1 MKGKILLYLL
11 ASITMILKYI
21 SNFLIFTTFI
31 SGFAFSNNHQEN
43 SKKVSDIIDPPESAA
58 LNIIVSSLSSLK
70 ELRKQNQASLE
81 NIEKLIRIKL
91 LPNIDI
97 NYSSRISMGKFWEE
111 LTDSEKKLVET
122 YIIESLIQDY
132 VGILGTYKEL
142 DSINITTGKNIVRE
156 DNLARIPM
164 IISYGKEKQSVNLE
178 MGLIKTNSWKIYDVT
193 YSGVSLIKNYQAQ
206 FASLASRKGL
216 EFLINNIAKRVL
228 TIKK

>member
-21 SNFLIFTTFI
+21 SNFLIFTTLI
-31 SGFAFSNNHQEN
+31 SGFALSNNHQDN
-43 SKKVSDIIDPPESAA
+43 LQKVSDIIDPPQSAA
-58 LNIIVSSLSSLK
+58 INIIVSSLSSLK
-70 ELRKQNQASLE
+70 ELRKQKQASLE

-91 LPNIDI
+91 LPNIDV
-97 NYSSRISMGKFWEE
+97 NFSSKISMGKYWEE
-111 LTDSEKKLVET
+111 LTDSEKKLIET

-132 VGILGTYKEL
+132 IGILGTYKEL
-142 DSINITTGKNIVRE
+142 DSINITAGKNIVRE
-156 DNLARIPM
+156 DNLARIPI
-164 IISYGKEKQSVNLE
+164 IISYGKEKQSVNVE
-178 MGLIKTNSWKIYDVT
+178 IGLIKTNSWKIYDIT

-216 EFLINNIAKRVL
+216 EFLINNITKRVL

>member
-21 SNFLIFTTFI
+21 SNFLIFTTLI
-31 SGFAFSNNHQEN
+31 SGFALSNNHQDN
-43 SKKVSDIIDPPESAA
+43 LQKVSDIIDPPQSAA
-58 LNIIVSSLSSLK
+58 INIIVSSLSSLK

-91 LPNIDI
+91 LPNIDV
-97 NYSSRISMGKFWEE
+97 NFSSKISMGKYWEE
-111 LTDSEKKLVET
+111 LTDSEKKLIET

-132 VGILGTYKEL
+132 IGILGTYKEL
-142 DSINITTGKNIVRE
+142 DSINITAGKNIVRE
-156 DNLARIPM
+156 DNLARIPI
-164 IISYGKEKQSVNLE
+164 IISYGKEKQSVNVE
-178 MGLIKTNSWKIYDVT
+178 IGLIKTNSWKIYDIT

>member
-1 MKGKILLYLL
+1 
-11 ASITMILKYI
+11 MILKYI

-31 SGFAFSNNHQEN
+31 SGFAFSSNHQVN

-97 NYSSRISMGKFWEE
+97 NYSSRISMGKYWEE

-156 DNLARIPM
+156 DNLASIPM
-164 IISYGKEKQSVNLE
+164 IITYGKQKQSVNVE
-178 MGLIKTNSWKIYDVT
+178 IGLIKTNSWKIYDVT

-216 EFLINNIAKRVL
+216 EFLINNITKRVL